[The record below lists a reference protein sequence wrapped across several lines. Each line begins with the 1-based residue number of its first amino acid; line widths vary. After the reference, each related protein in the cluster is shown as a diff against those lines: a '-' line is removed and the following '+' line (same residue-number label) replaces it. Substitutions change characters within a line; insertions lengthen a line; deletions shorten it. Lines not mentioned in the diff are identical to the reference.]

1 LQLLKEQNSWI
12 DISKSERHA
21 KKVDDL
27 FNDMYNGTKS
37 YYSSQMGYTTD
48 MTVSDYR
55 DHLDRSFNAICSQ
68 LSKFQRKDL
77 EMLEGYLNTVK
88 RYNELIELRQQHF
101 LNKQHYR
108 LLDDRAEISLES
120 FEYYIQQRKEELVQ
134 KDLTVESINSITE
147 PEIEITPE
155 YKPHPK
161 REVDRDWDFDF

>member
-1 LQLLKEQNSWI
+1 MQLLKEQNSWI

-37 YYSSQMGYTTD
+37 YYSSQMWYTTD

-55 DHLDRSFNAICSQ
+55 DHLDRSFNAIYSQ

-77 EMLEGYLNTVK
+77 EMLEGYLDTVK

-101 LNKQHYR
+101 LNKEDYR
-108 LLDDRAEISLES
+108 LLDERSENSLEN
-120 FEYYIQQRKEELVQ
+120 FKFYIQQRKEELVQ
-134 KDLTVESINSITE
+134 KDPTVASVNSIIE
-147 PEIEITPE
+147 PDIEKTPE

-161 REVDRDWDFDF
+161 REVDQDLGF